1 MYEKKYSNFLR
12 MIEVSSPGDV
22 VTIVDPTVIGDDYT
36 ELVENLRRIAQADLT
51 LKIIHPKYINK

>member
-1 MYEKKYSNFLR
+1 
-12 MIEVSSPGDV
+12 PGDV